1 MVVVIS
7 ANCLVRWCCALKT
20 LLLLPT
26 TCIKIYSTVSHT
38 TPDCSQAE
46 KSDVIFFCSPN
57 NPTGAAATRAQLTS
71 LVEAAK
77 KNGSLIV
84 YDAAYAL
91 YIEDDDCPKS
101 IFEIPGKGLY
111 LILSQ
116 TSIGM
121 QIDLVDPSLA

>member
-1 MVVVIS
+1 LQTFV
-7 ANCLVRWCCALKT
+7 WCGCALT
-20 LLLLPT
+20 AAAAAGLHHDVQHSILHSVPN
-26 TCIKIYSTVSHT
+26 SA
-38 TPDCSQAE
+38 QAE

-57 NPTGAAATRAQLTS
+57 NPTGAAPTRAQLTS

-101 IFEIPGKGLY
+101 IFEIPGK
-111 LILSQ
+111 
-116 TSIGM
+116 
-121 QIDLVDPSLA
+121 

>member
-1 MVVVIS
+1 V
-7 ANCLVRWCCALKT
+7 
-20 LLLLPT
+20 
-26 TCIKIYSTVSHT
+26 YSIVLHSV
-38 TPDCSQAE
+38 PCSLQAE

-101 IFEIPGKGLY
+101 IFEIPGKYLY
-111 LILSQ
+111 FTLSQ

-121 QIDLVDPSLA
+121 QIDLVDPSLALHKVACILSSISVKKHFKA

>member
-1 MVVVIS
+1 V
-7 ANCLVRWCCALKT
+7 
-20 LLLLPT
+20 
-26 TCIKIYSTVSHT
+26 
-38 TPDCSQAE
+38 QAE

-101 IFEIPGKGLY
+101 IFEIPGKYLY
-111 LILSQ
+111 FILSQ

-121 QIDLVDPSLA
+121 QIDLVDPSLALHKVACILSSISVKKHFKA

>member
-1 MVVVIS
+1 MCSSS
-7 ANCLVRWCCALKT
+7 ACPTSCFCLRV
-20 LLLLPT
+20 
-26 TCIKIYSTVSHT
+26 
-38 TPDCSQAE
+38 QAE

-57 NPTGAAATRAQLTS
+57 NPTGAAANRAQLTQ

-101 IFEIPGKGLY
+101 IFEIPGLF
-111 LILSQ
+111 
-116 TSIGM
+116 T
-121 QIDLVDPSLA
+121 VCSLP

>member
-1 MVVVIS
+1 MCKAQVTD
-7 ANCLVRWCCALKT
+7 T
-20 LLLLPT
+20 LP
-26 TCIKIYSTVSHT
+26 VSNSVWT
-38 TPDCSQAE
+38 QAE

-101 IFEIPGKGLY
+101 IFEISGR
-111 LILSQ
+111 I
-116 TSIGM
+116 
-121 QIDLVDPSLA
+121 A